1 MPVEKDSTKRIL
13 VPTDFTNVV
22 DYALDHAVKLAN
34 TMGAEV
40 HLLHLVPDMDEQ
52 EVMQRRLD
60 AEVARAKAI
69 NANVPLKTMLRKGN
83 VYDGIGDAAQE
94 VGAELIIMG
103 THGMRGMQF
112 ITGSR
117 ALRVV
122 TNSHVPFIVV
132 QERGLRTGGYRNIMV
147 PLDLKRETRQKV
159 GMAAAMAAYFNGTV
173 HVIVPKESDEFLH
186 KQLQDNLLFA
196 KKYFSER
203 NINMEAT
210 VADADSNGFVKAV
223 MEHAVKVDADLIAVM
238 NMVGTNIF
246 GALGLPYEEAIITNK
261 AMIPVMMLNPAN
273 NTSGTSG
280 WSFQ

>member
-1 MPVEKDSTKRIL
+1 MPIEKDKTKRIL

-22 DYALDHAVKLAN
+22 DYALDHAVKLAH

-40 HLLHLVPDMDEQ
+40 YLLHLVPDMDEQ

-60 AEVARAKAI
+60 AEVARAQAI
-69 NANVPLKTMLRKGN
+69 SANVPLKTMLRKGN
-83 VYDGIGDAAQE
+83 VYDGIGDAAKE

-117 ALRVV
+117 ALRAI
-122 TNSHVPFIVV
+122 TNSDVPFIVV

-246 GALGLPYEEAIITNK
+246 GALGLPYEEGIITNK

-280 WSFQ
+280 WTFQ